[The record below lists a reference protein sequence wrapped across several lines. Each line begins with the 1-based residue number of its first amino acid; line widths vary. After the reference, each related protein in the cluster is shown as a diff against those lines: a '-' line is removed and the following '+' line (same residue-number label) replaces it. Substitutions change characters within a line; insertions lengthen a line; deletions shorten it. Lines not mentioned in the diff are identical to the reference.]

1 VRPVSFDPALGD
13 VAAGQ
18 VHAAGIALLADLG
31 EQLVDGNGGV
41 GGAAGAQVITV
52 GVHHG
57 GPVPGRADHPLWFG
71 GAGVAL
77 DGVQ

>member
-1 VRPVSFDPALGD
+1 VTRRGPQVRPVSFDPALGD

-31 EQLVDGNGGV
+31 EQLMDGNGGV

-52 GVHHG
+52 GIHQRRV
-57 GPVPGRADHPLWFG
+57 VTTESAT
-71 GAGVAL
+71 
-77 DGVQ
+77 

>member
-13 VAAGQ
+13 VAVEQ

-31 EQLVDGNGGV
+31 EQLMDGNGGV

-57 GPVPGRADHPLWFG
+57 GPVSGRADNPLWFG

-77 DGVQ
+77 DRVQ